1 MKYFLVGVALVWTLT
16 GCREDKTKGYKN
28 HGDFFANP
36 KFGGDYGKTL
46 PLNSVDS
53 TIERIVLDV
62 PEIWQSWAC
71 ENAYYNM
78 SDALPDSFFFAY
90 LDKIERTFPNDSL
103 RAFAQLI
110 RGELF
115 SSEGRLDT
123 ALVCFSDSYDTYIK
137 CNCTLYASD
146 AQFMMGK
153 LAALRGD
160 YPEGIRLAT
169 ISYNIAASMKGDDEG
184 RLVNTMFT
192 LAGMYRNIEDYEM
205 ARYWYK
211 KLWQLTFSY
220 ASMKDHQIQTTGYLA
235 ENYLRMGN
243 LDSAKILIDTTF
255 TLMDSYQFRANEGT
269 YKVIRAEIHVALGKC
284 KEAMPDFES
293 APLGDAGT
301 FAQVRV
307 RSKLN
312 RGLGL
317 AYVCLGKLDS
327 AVQCFQRALNTTD
340 TLRQADILMQLAKV
354 YEKKG
359 NTNLAL
365 DAQRRSQ
372 DLRSRVI
379 TSRKDKALE
388 HMKVQNEA
396 EQRIKTIEYQREKM
410 RLWSIIGGLLSVFM
424 LIGVLFV
431 AYRQKQRRLMVET
444 EKELVEAR
452 AVIQAQRLAKTEAA
466 LLEKAVAL
474 NISERLLALKNTLI
488 AELQL
493 KINESTD
500 ATQEFREEITE
511 RRTDNL
517 ANGVGNTQSDE
528 DVESN
533 PEADKEEFYRMKILT
548 NADWQRF
555 QKRFDEVFPNF
566 NGQLKREYR
575 DLTNAEI
582 RLFTLIRIGFSNVE
596 ISSCLGISPE
606 SVYKSRY
613 RLRKKLGLPDD
624 VDLTAFIQAF

>member
-1 MKYFLVGVALVWTLT
+1 MKYFFVGIALVWTLM

-28 HGDFFANP
+28 HGDFFSNP

-53 TIERIVLDV
+53 TVERIVLDV

-115 SSEGRLDT
+115 STAGRFDT
-123 ALVCFSDSYDTYIK
+123 ALFCYNDSYDTYIK
-137 CNCTLYASD
+137 CNRRLYASD
-146 AQFMMGK
+146 VQFMMGN
-153 LAALRGD
+153 LAAVRGD

-169 ISYNIAASMKGDDEG
+169 ISYNIAASMKGTDEG
-184 RLVNTMFT
+184 RLVNTMFA
-192 LAGMYRNIEDYEM
+192 LAKMYRNIEDYEM

-211 KLWQLTFSY
+211 KLWQLSFSY
-220 ASMKDHQIQTTGYLA
+220 ASMKDHQIQTTACLA
-235 ENYLRMGN
+235 ENYLGMGN

-255 TLMDSYQFRANEGT
+255 KLMDAYQMRANEGT
-269 YKVIRAEIHVALGKC
+269 YKLIRAEIHVALGRC
-284 KEAMPDFES
+284 KEAMSDFES
-293 APLGDAGT
+293 APVGDAGT
-301 FAQVRV
+301 FAQLRV

-317 AYVCLGKLDS
+317 AYACLGQSDS

-340 TLRQADILMQLAKV
+340 TLRQADILLQLSKV
-354 YEKKG
+354 FEKKG
-359 NTNLAL
+359 NISLAL

-372 DLRSRVI
+372 DLHNRVI

-388 HMKVQNEA
+388 HITVQNEA
-396 EQRIKTIEYQREKM
+396 EQRIKAVEYQREKM
-410 RLWSIIGGLLSVFM
+410 RLWSIIGVLLFVST
-424 LIGVLFV
+424 IIIVLFA
-431 AYRQKQRRLMVET
+431 AYRQKQLRLMVEN

-452 AVIQAQRLAKTEAA
+452 AVIQAHTLAKTEAA
-466 LLEKAVAL
+466 LLEKGVAL
-474 NISERLLALKNTLI
+474 SISERLLVLKNALI

-493 KINESTD
+493 KINENSD
-500 ATQEFREEITE
+500 LFQAYQEGETE
-511 RRTDNL
+511 RRTDSN
-517 ANGVGNTQSDE
+517 ANQDGNIQPDE
-528 DVESN
+528 N
-533 PEADKEEFYRMKILT
+533 GQPNADAQKEQFYRMKILT
-548 NADWQRF
+548 NDDWLRF
-555 QKRFDEVFPNF
+555 QERFDEAFPRFTN
-566 NGQLKREYR
+566 QLRREHK

-582 RLFTLIRIGFSNVE
+582 RLFILLRIGFSNAE
-596 ISSCLGISPE
+596 ISSCLGISPD

-624 VDLTAFIQAF
+624 VDLTGFIQAF

>member
-1 MKYFLVGVALVWTLT
+1 MKYFFVSIALVWALM
-16 GCREDKTKGYKN
+16 GCREDKTKGYKD
-28 HGDFFANP
+28 HGDFFSNP

-53 TIERIVLDV
+53 TVERIVLDV

-115 SSEGRLDT
+115 STAGRFDT
-123 ALVCFSDSYDTYIK
+123 ALVCYNDSYDTYVK
-137 CNCTLYASD
+137 CNRLLYASD
-146 AQFMMGK
+146 AQFMMGN
-153 LAALRGD
+153 LAAVRGD

-169 ISYNIAASMKGDDEG
+169 ISYNIAASMKGADEG
-184 RLVNTMFT
+184 RLVNTMFA
-192 LAGMYRNIEDYEM
+192 LARMYRNIEDYEM

-211 KLWQLTFSY
+211 KLWQLTFSFD
-220 ASMKDHQIQTTGYLA
+220 SMRDHQIQTTGLLA
-235 ENYLRMGN
+235 ENYLFMDN

-255 TLMDSYQFRANEGT
+255 KLMDSYQMRTNEGT
-269 YKVIRAEIHVALGKC
+269 YKVIRAEIQVALGKC
-284 KEAMPDFES
+284 KEAMTDFES

-301 FAQVRV
+301 FAQLRV

-317 AYVCLGKLDS
+317 AYVCLGKSDS

-340 TLRQADILMQLAKV
+340 TLRQADILLQLAKV

-359 NTNLAL
+359 NISLAL

-372 DLRSRVI
+372 DLRSRII
-379 TSRKDKALE
+379 TSRKDRALE
-388 HMKVQNEA
+388 NTRVQNEA
-396 EQRIKTIEYQREKM
+396 EQRIKDVEHEQEKM
-410 RLWSIIGGLLSVFM
+410 RLWSIISVLVLVFS
-424 LIGVLFV
+424 LIVVLFV
-431 AYRQKQRRLMVET
+431 AYRQKQRRRLVER
-444 EKELVEAR
+444 EKELAEAR

-474 NISERLLALKNTLI
+474 NISERLLALKNALI

-493 KINESTD
+493 KINENTD
-500 ATQEFREEITE
+500 VFQASQEEITA
-511 RRTDNL
+511 RRTESNASRD
-517 ANGVGNTQSDE
+517 GNTQSDE
-528 DVESN
+528 DVEPN
-533 PEADKEEFYRMKILT
+533 TDAVKEEFYRMKILT
-548 NADWQRF
+548 NDDWQRF
-555 QKRFDEVFPNF
+555 KERFDEVFPSF
-566 NGQLKREYR
+566 NSQLKREHK
-575 DLTNAEI
+575 DLTGAEI
-582 RLFTLIRIGFSNVE
+582 RLFILLRIGFSSAE
-596 ISSCLGISPE
+596 IASCLGISPD

-624 VDLTAFIQAF
+624 VDLTAFIQDF